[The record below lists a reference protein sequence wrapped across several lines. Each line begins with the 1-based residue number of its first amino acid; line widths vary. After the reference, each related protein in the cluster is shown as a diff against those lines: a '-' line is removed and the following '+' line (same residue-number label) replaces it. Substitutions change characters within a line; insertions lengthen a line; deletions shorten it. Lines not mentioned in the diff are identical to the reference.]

1 MPSAKSRQRPSGPDD
16 GPSIPDPLGDDSRV
30 AASGSL
36 TSGSRER
43 EGLLRS
49 GSTPLPDGG
58 VDQHP
63 VHDEDAEDELDAE
76 AYEKQVDEAR
86 NTGFEPLIDDD
97 APEEDRDSEDEDE
110 A

>member
-1 MPSAKSRQRPSGPDD
+1 MASAKARRKPAAADD

-36 TSGSRER
+36 TGGSRER

-49 GSTPLPDGG
+49 GSTPLQDGG

-63 VHDEDAEDELDAE
+63 MHDEDAEDELDAE

-86 NTGFEPLIDDD
+86 NTGFEPLVDDD
-97 APEEDRDSEDEDE
+97 EPEEDRDSEDEDK

>member
-1 MPSAKSRQRPSGPDD
+1 MPSAKPGQKPFDPTDR
-16 GPSIPDPLGDDSRV
+16 PSIPDPLGDDRHV

-36 TSGSRER
+36 TSESRGR

-58 VDQHP
+58 VGQHP
-63 VHDEDAEDELDAE
+63 VHDEDVEDELDAD
-76 AYEKQVDEAR
+76 AYEQQVDDAP
-86 NTGFEPLIDDD
+86 NTGFEPRIDDD
-97 APEEDRDSEDEDE
+97 TPEEDRDSEDEDE

>member
-1 MPSAKSRQRPSGPDD
+1 MPSAKPKPAAPDD
-16 GPSIPDPLGDDSRV
+16 RPSIPDPLGDDSRV

-58 VDQHP
+58 VAQHP

-76 AYEKQVDEAR
+76 AYEKQVDAAP
-86 NTGFEPLIDDD
+86 NTGFEPRVDDEE
-97 APEEDRDSEDEDE
+97 PEEDRDSEDEDE